1 VEKVAKAKAKTKV
14 QKRIGKGTQSWWP
27 PTAWVFGPRK
37 KKEINLLYLFIF
49 VFSDFLSLLNTL
61 FMCLALLCRE
71 NVTGSQFPSVFL

>member
-1 VEKVAKAKAKTKV
+1 MEKVAKAKAKTTPKAHW
-14 QKRIGKGTQSWWP
+14 QRDPIY
-27 PTAWVFGPRK
+27 FGGHRLPGSLGQE